1 MGEEPDVG
9 EWAAE
14 HESLLSINILLMS
27 HITPELKYQEVAETI
42 KLYSINLIQYLLV
55 RILEIHR
62 D

>member
-14 HESLLSINILLMS
+14 HESLLSIDILLMY

-42 KLYSINLIQYLLV
+42 MLYSINLIQYLLV
-55 RILEIHR
+55 RILEIYR